1 MQQENSSCL
10 NREIRTKKLAEK
22 RPAKNGFASSEAGLF
37 LFPANIQIWMRPV
50 FRIAFNFMC

>member
-1 MQQENSSCL
+1 M
-10 NREIRTKKLAEK
+10 NREIRTKKPAEK
-22 RPAKNGFASSEAGLF
+22 RPAKSGFASSEAGLL